1 MITARFRKYS
11 SLTGILISGFLILI
25 LNSSFSIVMNIT
37 PSHLSDNLEIEPTN
51 LPIDKSIL
59 YLPFFPKIYSGL
71 EIDYMNINLVNLS
84 TTGLIVGDEIGV
96 FDGEYC
102 VGGRVIE
109 EKHMADNSISIPASA
124 NNSQTSTP
132 NGYISGH
139 KITLKIY
146 RTGKVYLLYFQ
157 TVNNTVDVFEK
168 GGSMFALVD
177 FSKST
182 GKTSIIDAEQVKI
195 YPNPF
200 TDNLKIEINI
210 QARKNLSVAIFDCN
224 GKLVRI
230 LFDEI
235 AEGQT
240 QINWEGNDSNQ
251 HHVSTGIYFCR
262 VNHITYKIIH
272 Q

>member
-1 MITARFRKYS
+1 MTTNRFGKYS

-25 LNSSFSIVMNIT
+25 LNSSFSILKNIT
-37 PSHLSDNLEIEPTN
+37 PSLFSDDLEIEPN
-51 LPIDKSIL
+51 YLPVDQSAL
-59 YLPFFPKIYSGL
+59 YLPFFPKIYSGS

-84 TTGLIVGDEIGV
+84 TTGLNLGDEIGV
-96 FDGEYC
+96 FDGDYC

-109 EKHMADNSISIPASA
+109 EKHMTDNSISIPASA

-132 NGYISGH
+132 NGYIPGH

-182 GKTSIIDAEQVKI
+182 GQTSIHDAEQLKI
-195 YPNPF
+195 YPTPF
-200 TDNLKIEINI
+200 TDNLKIEINL
-210 QARKNLSVAIFDCN
+210 QARKNLNVTIFDSS
-224 GKLVRI
+224 GKLIRI

-235 AEGQT
+235 TEGPM
-240 QINWEGNDSNQ
+240 QISWDGNDYSLN
-251 HHVSTGIYFCR
+251 HVPSGVYFCK
-262 VNHITYKIIH
+262 VNHTSYKIIH

>member
-1 MITARFRKYS
+1 MTTARFGKYS

-25 LNSSFSIVMNIT
+25 LTSSFSNFRNIT
-37 PSHLSDNLEIEPTN
+37 PSLFSDDLEVKPN
-51 LPIDKSIL
+51 DLPFDQSVL
-59 YLPFFPKIYSGL
+59 YLPFFPKIYSGS

-84 TTGLIVGDEIGV
+84 TTGLNVGDEIGV

-102 VGGRVIE
+102 VGGRIIE

-124 NNSQTSTP
+124 NNSQTSMP
-132 NGYISGH
+132 NGYIQGH

-146 RTGKVYLLYFQ
+146 RIGKVYLLYFQ
-157 TVNNTVDVFEK
+157 TVNNTVDIFEK

-182 GKTSIIDAEQVKI
+182 GQTLIHDSEQLKI

-200 TDNLKIEINI
+200 TDNLKIEINL
-210 QARKNLSVAIFDCN
+210 QARKNLSVTIFDN
-224 GKLVRI
+224 SGKLIRI

-235 AEGQT
+235 TEGPM
-240 QINWEGNDSNQ
+240 QINWDGKDYSQ
-251 HHVSTGIYFCR
+251 HQVPSGVYFCR
-262 VNHITYKIIH
+262 VNQATYKIIH